1 MIVGAIVLTLRF
13 SSSWLVWTV
22 MVIAMLAVFGRHH
35 PSTFDEDVPLDR
47 TRMALALA
55 ALVVFVLSFP
65 TAPIQPLDLIGRCA
79 GGRPRSHGAAGP
91 AADRVRL
98 RALPA

>member
-1 MIVGAIVLTLRF
+1 VGAIVLTLRF
-13 SSSWLVWTV
+13 STSWLVWTV

-55 ALVVFVLSFP
+55 ALVVFVLCFT
-65 TAPIQPLDLIGRCA
+65 TAPIQPLDLIGR
-79 GGRPRSHGAAGP
+79 
-91 AADRVRL
+91 
-98 RALPA
+98 